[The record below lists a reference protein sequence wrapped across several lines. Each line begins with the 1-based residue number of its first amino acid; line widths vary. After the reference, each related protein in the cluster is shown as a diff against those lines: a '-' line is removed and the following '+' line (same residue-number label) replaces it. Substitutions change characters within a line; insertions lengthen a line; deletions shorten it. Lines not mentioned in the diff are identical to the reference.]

1 MFLADQMLIS
11 FDIRI
16 DQFFRYSVFKVLT
29 AAAARLCLASPA
41 VEIPLRGLSAGQCSL
56 SFWLYQPSKAGNF
69 RSCPF
74 IAHAALFFINKSG
87 SHLLFHTVSSIV
99 PSAVQV
105 LTVVFGMRT
114 GVTPAR
120 IATGQTYL
128 PSYMTTYKK
137 RNPYSLP

>member
-29 AAAARLCLASPA
+29 KDLFSVLLAVSA
-41 VEIPLRGLSAGQCSL
+41 IKSRELPLLP
-56 SFWLYQPSKAGNF
+56 FH
-69 RSCPF
+69 RSCSVV
-74 IAHAALFFINKSG
+74 FINKSG

-120 IATGQTYL
+120 IATGQI
-128 PSYMTTYKK
+128 
-137 RNPYSLP
+137 

>member
-29 AAAARLCLASPA
+29 KDLFSVLPA
-41 VEIPLRGLSAGQCSL
+41 VSAIKSREL
-56 SFWLYQPSKAGNF
+56 ALLPFH
-69 RSCPF
+69 RSCSVV
-74 IAHAALFFINKSG
+74 FINKSG

-120 IATGQTYL
+120 IATGQI
-128 PSYMTTYKK
+128 
-137 RNPYSLP
+137 